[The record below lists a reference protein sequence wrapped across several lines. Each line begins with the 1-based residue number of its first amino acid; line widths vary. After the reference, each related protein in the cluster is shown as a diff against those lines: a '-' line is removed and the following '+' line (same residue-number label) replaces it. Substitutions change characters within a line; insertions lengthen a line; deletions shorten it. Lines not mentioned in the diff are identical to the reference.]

1 MISPSKITQLVSR
14 FSRSP
19 DGSRGHLIIFFAT
32 EAHPAGYEA
41 SSSEVDFSH
50 AAEHRNDKFG
60 EYAIAEL
67 VLNFGIGE
75 LVFHEEG
82 NWLADA
88 DGSSWVRFSSIRK
101 LEEGESFAGPLSAFS
116 DSFN

>member
-50 AAEHRNDKFG
+50 TAEHPIMHF
-60 EYAIAEL
+60 ISL
-67 VLNFGIGE
+67 FL
-75 LVFHEEG
+75 
-82 NWLADA
+82 
-88 DGSSWVRFSSIRK
+88 SILFIVTYITLK
-101 LEEGESFAGPLSAFS
+101 LL
-116 DSFN
+116 